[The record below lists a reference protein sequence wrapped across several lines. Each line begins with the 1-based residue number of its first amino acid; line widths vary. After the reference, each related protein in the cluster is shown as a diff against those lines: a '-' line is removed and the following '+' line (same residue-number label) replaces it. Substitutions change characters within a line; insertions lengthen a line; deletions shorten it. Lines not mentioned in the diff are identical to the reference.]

1 MHLDVPNWGCT
12 LTQLSGLCRT
22 FEADCPLSASHML
35 PVCFPGGLPSLCEL
49 VPGRFLLSK
58 VCLLATL
65 VQGPAPIIFGLFV

>member
-1 MHLDVPNWGCT
+1 
-12 LTQLSGLCRT
+12 
-22 FEADCPLSASHML
+22 ML

-65 VQGPAPIIFGLFV
+65 AQGTAPIIFGLFV